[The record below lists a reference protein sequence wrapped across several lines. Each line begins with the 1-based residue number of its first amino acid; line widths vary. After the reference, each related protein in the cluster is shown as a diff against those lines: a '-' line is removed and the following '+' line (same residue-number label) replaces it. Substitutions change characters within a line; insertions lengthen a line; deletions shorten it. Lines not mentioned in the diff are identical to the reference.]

1 MINNLLITDN
11 VQNHI
16 LDKKPLLSPKT
27 SENRL
32 GKIFQLDERVYW
44 ICPKRCRLFPQ
55 GSNDECS
62 CGEQQFKSNGKPVET
77 MSYFPLARQLSNL
90 IADTATC
97 EMIQDLHEPEPGQM
111 NDIFDGSIYKKFKL
125 TIFQNEQDT
134 IAISLFVDGF
144 APFKGGEAKMTIVHV
159 VLLSLPPMER

>member
-1 MINNLLITDN
+1 M
-11 VQNHI
+11 
-16 LDKKPLLSPKT
+16 PK
-27 SENRL
+27 
-32 GKIFQLDERVYW
+32 G
-44 ICPKRCRLFPQ
+44 CHLFPQ

-77 MSYFPLARQLSNL
+77 ISYFPLARQLSNL
-90 IADTATC
+90 IADTATR
-97 EMIQDLHEPEPGQM
+97 EMIQDLHELEPGQM
-111 NDIFDGSIYKKFKL
+111 NDIFDGSIYKKFKS

-159 VLLSLPPMER
+159 ILLSLPPMER